1 MNRLKELR
9 KEKKLTQTELA
20 DEIGVTKL
28 SISNWENEKHDIKSD
43 KAQQL
48 ADYFGVSVGYLL
60 GYESNEQFIQKAKQL
75 QNNRNKLYNA
85 FEPISGSYK
94 KQSETYFL
102 YEEVENIVSLSR
114 IIDKSLYDMNM
125 FSYYYP
131 KSMIDEKTYSK
142 IDEMYR
148 CLEDLSQS
156 IGTYTEIIKKN
167 FTDDSPKD
175 KES

>member
-9 KEKKLTQTELA
+9 KEKGLTQQELA
-20 DEIGVTKL
+20 DIMGVTRRGYQK
-28 SISNWENEKHDIKSD
+28 WEKGESTMKSD

-48 ADYFGVSVGYLL
+48 ADYFDVSVGYLL
-60 GYESNEQFIQKAKQL
+60 GYESDEQFIQGAKQL

-85 FEPISGSYK
+85 FGPISESYK
-94 KQSETYFL
+94 KRSETYFL

-167 FTDDSPKD
+167 FADDSPKD